1 MICRCN
7 RRCIYLVLRSS
18 DLLGRDEGEEL
29 VLGLVLVLGRRRRR
43 LDGAGGGE
51 AVLPELLAHELV
63 VDEGGAPEVGEHEPR
78 DEQQLELVPDGDPE
92 RNEQSTFGTNV
103 TVRA

>member
-1 MICRCN
+1 MR
-7 RRCIYLVLRSS
+7 LVLRIS

-43 LDGAGGGE
+43 RRRRRRLGGGE

-92 RNEQSTFGTNV
+92 RNEQSTFGTNL
-103 TVRA
+103 TVKA

>member
-1 MICRCN
+1 MR
-7 RRCIYLVLRSS
+7 LVLRIS

-43 LDGAGGGE
+43 RRRRRQLDGAGGGE

-92 RNEQSTFGTNV
+92 RNEQSTFGTNR
-103 TVRA
+103 TVKA